1 MKVNNAKGGR
11 LREMIAIDKA
21 QMLPLNFK
29 VNYIFT
35 PLYVVM
41 SLILLLVFGALMQAR
56 LVALGLVC
64 LGVMALLTAGLLVM
78 VPIVRKRAIRAELER
93 YGFDTRK
100 HDEIPD
106 AAEEWDFSD
115 EELSVSFNRYGM
127 RVNGVLYY
135 YNHLQK
141 IVLTGNRYQRV
152 SVMIVF
158 IESPERCIALPA
170 IPKVRKMLENYQI
183 TLENQ
188 ETFDYILSDPEQA
201 FTEIYKKGEVAVK

>member
-1 MKVNNAKGGR
+1 MKVHNAKGGR

-35 PLYVVM
+35 PLYVVV

-64 LGVMALLTAGLLVM
+64 LGVMALLTAGLLLM

-100 HDEIPD
+100 RDEIPD

-158 IESPERCIALPA
+158 LESPERCIALPA
-170 IPKVRKMLENYQI
+170 IPKVRRMLENYQI

>member
-64 LGVMALLTAGLLVM
+64 LGVMALLTAGLLLM
-78 VPIVRKRAIRAELER
+78 VPIVRKRAIQAELKR

-100 HDEIPD
+100 RDELPD
-106 AAEEWDFSD
+106 AAEEWDFSNK
-115 EELSVSFNRYGM
+115 ELSVSFNRYGM
-127 RVNGVLYY
+127 RVDGVLYY
-135 YNHLQK
+135 YNHLK
-141 IVLTGNRYQRV
+141 KVVLTGNRYQRV